1 MKHEELKTVHEE
13 DPNNPLRMDPPTLQ
27 HNQPLELDLLLQDT
41 TTPCNYAYCMLHIPT
56 KRKAACMSFR
66 VSKYATL
73 LLYILMFLDYK
84 SQSA

>member
-1 MKHEELKTVHEE
+1 MKHEELKSVHEE
-13 DPNNPLRMDPPTLQ
+13 DPNNHLRMDPPTLK
-27 HNQPLELDLLLQDT
+27 HNQPLEFDLLWEDT
-41 TTPCNYAYCMLHIPT
+41 TPYNYTCCMLVYPQ

-73 LLYILMFLDYK
+73 LLYIVRFLDYK